1 VVSCGRAALAEA
13 VLRRRADV
21 RLGAAAAACGLH
33 REAEEATL
41 STWSERPRRA
51 AWSCNGVVQ
60 PCGTE
65 LRRRAGVWR
74 EGMEWPCTFADDTN
88 Q

>member
-1 VVSCGRAALAEA
+1 MKMMFLWGFLVDLNTLLERR
-13 VLRRRADV
+13 RRRAGV
-21 RLGAAAAACGLH
+21 H

-51 AWSCNGVVQ
+51 AGSCNGVVQ

>member
-1 VVSCGRAALAEA
+1 VLRQRAG
-13 VLRRRADV
+13 VRRRRAGV
-21 RLGAAAAACGLH
+21 R